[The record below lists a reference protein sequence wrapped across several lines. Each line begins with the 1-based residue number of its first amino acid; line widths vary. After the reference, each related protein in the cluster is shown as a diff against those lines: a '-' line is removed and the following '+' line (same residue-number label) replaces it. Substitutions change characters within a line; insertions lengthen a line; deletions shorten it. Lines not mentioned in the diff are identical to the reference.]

1 MKLNKVNKNG
11 SLSIILPKSLTN
23 NNGWQEG
30 EEMTLLVATANSVVL
45 SKDNVQKD
53 TLDKILQDLKVP
65 IESFSKLADNVD
77 NESLRLLLKQYLLG
91 VIERI

>member
-11 SLSIILPKSLTN
+11 SLSIILPKALTKT
-23 NNGWQEG
+23 NGWQEG
-30 EEMTLLVATANSVVL
+30 EEMTLLVATPNSVVL

-53 TLDKILQDLKVP
+53 TLDRILQDLKVP
-65 IESFSKLADNVD
+65 TESFSKLADNVD

>member
-30 EEMTLLVATANSVVL
+30 EEMTLLVATPNSVVL

-53 TLDKILQDLKVP
+53 TLDRILQDLKVP

-77 NESLRLLLKQYLLG
+77 NESLRLLLKQYLLR

>member
-77 NESLRLLLKQYLLG
+77 KESLRLLLKQYLLG